1 MNNIEYFIKKKAHL
15 NYCKAIVSNI
25 SYFVVKSELYSKG
38 KPSEETLKIVSDL
51 FKRMLFFSSSMP
63 TINEENEIG
72 KKIEKLSG
80 YKQDDENPAG
90 VPVEIEGLNIITAKK
105 RHPKNKEIDKLIQ
118 EEFKRLSEV
127 EIEVDDQD
135 TLSTKLMWDALVC
148 WNKDSVIEKNGSDFY
163 IRNSW
168 NSYIDK
174 YIVTIQQDLNTGRCS
189 YYISNND
196 ESADA
201 KIGLYLNTQKACTA
215 YTLEAEEKAMACLKS
230 KITPEQYLKYVMSG
244 TFVEK
249 SKKSGLNYLFRRLR
263 PTIVYRELKNEDT
276 GELEFKFI
284 IALCAHAQGYY
295 GGTWAGTLVPTDDV
309 ISHLLM
315 MRSNEHM
322 FWKKSTHHQR
332 SPQADF

>member
-1 MNNIEYFIKKKAHL
+1 M
-15 NYCKAIVSNI
+15 
-25 SYFVVKSELYSKG
+25 
-38 KPSEETLKIVSDL
+38 
-51 FKRMLFFSSSMP
+51 
-63 TINEENEIG
+63 
-72 KKIEKLSG
+72 
-80 YKQDDENPAG
+80 
-90 VPVEIEGLNIITAKK
+90 
-105 RHPKNKEIDKLIQ
+105 
-118 EEFKRLSEV
+118 
-127 EIEVDDQD
+127 
-135 TLSTKLMWDALVC
+135 
-148 WNKDSVIEKNGSDFY
+148 
-163 IRNSW
+163 
-168 NSYIDK
+168 
-174 YIVTIQQDLNTGRCS
+174 
-189 YYISNND
+189 
-196 ESADA
+196 
-201 KIGLYLNTQKACTA
+201 YLNTQKACTA